1 MLILPKYDEFVK
13 EIFRNGIVRRYFVG
27 GILKIPQKEIR
38 SVRLKDPFLRK
49 FFHRQKQGTLD
60 VKMELN
66 DSRKINV
73 ELQVKLI
80 HHWDKRQLFYLSK
93 LYTEELFAGED
104 YEQLKKCVGISILN
118 FNLTDRSRYHSVYRL
133 RDEDGYEFTDA
144 MEIHVIELKKRL
156 TGEGEVDDWI
166 RFLM

>member
-13 EIFRNGIVRRYFVG
+13 DIFRNGIVRRYFVG

-80 HHWDKRQLFYLSK
+80 HHWDKR
-93 LYTEELFAGED
+93 
-104 YEQLKKCVGISILN
+104 
-118 FNLTDRSRYHSVYRL
+118 
-133 RDEDGYEFTDA
+133 
-144 MEIHVIELKKRL
+144 
-156 TGEGEVDDWI
+156 
-166 RFLM
+166 